1 MTAYSPEGVYLGAL
15 VEALAKQAVADY
27 LAPEAAPGN
36 APDPERPNPAPL
48 PALDKAA

>member
-27 LAPEAAPGN
+27 LASEAAPGN
-36 APDPERPNPAPL
+36 APNPERPNHAPL
-48 PALDKAA
+48 SDMDKAA